1 MTASLPTRALLLTLS
16 CLLVAGCR
24 RRSTRVEAPPPE
36 PAPAASPMA
45 GKDVAQP
52 SVYDAGNAQAREAAS
67 KDRRFMKLALAFRD
81 GGSAQRKTAREE
93 LQKLPPA
100 ERTEFET
107 LCRNMGIKTD

>member
-1 MTASLPTRALLLTLS
+1 MKTGFPVRALLV
-16 CLLVAGCR
+16 LLPPFLIAGCR
-24 RRSTRVEAPPPE
+24 KRSPRVEAPLPE
-36 PAPAASPMA
+36 PSPAVAAAA
-45 GKDVAQP
+45 GKEVAPP
-52 SVYDAGNAQAREAAS
+52 SVYDAGGPQAREAAS

-81 GGSAQRKTAREE
+81 GGNAQRKAAREE